1 MPKLEIPDI
10 PENLFQQ
17 IVESARRK
25 GVSPAQQAA
34 DILARGIADDAAEA
48 RLMAEARKD
57 RESLAVFV
65 TETELGA
72 AKRQGAS

>member
-10 PENLFQQ
+10 PETLFQQ

-34 DILARGIADDAAEA
+34 EMLARGIADDAAEA
-48 RLMAEARKD
+48 TLMAEARRD
-57 RESLAVFV
+57 RESLGAFA
-65 TETELGA
+65 TEPEINA